1 MKFRILRLKG
11 LSLAMYTLNQLD
23 DKKQDFDI
31 RHIAN
36 KFDEDEK
43 FVVSVIEFLRYKM
56 VDRGENGKY
65 SITEQAKLEMPYIN
79 NMQDTSKKVMLDR

>member
-1 MKFRILRLKG
+1 
-11 LSLAMYTLNQLD
+11 MYTLNQLD

-43 FVVSVIEFLRYKM
+43 FVVSVIEFLKDIKWLIR
-56 VDRGENGKY
+56 DENGKY
-65 SITEQAKLEMPYIN
+65 SITEQAKLEM
-79 NMQDTSKKVMLDR
+79 